1 MRHPGQFSHDIH
13 ASDSWR
19 ANRAEERDSENTS
32 LLWKNSQGWQ
42 WWMALCFRIRESF
55 LSFVCGLNLGD
66 GWDTQLIF
74 PVAMY
79 RKVSV
84 STKDRSTK
92 KPLKS

>member
-1 MRHPGQFSHDIH
+1 MTYMRRTAGEQTKQRKGLQRTCVFTMEDQPG
-13 ASDSWR
+13 
-19 ANRAEERDSENTS
+19 
-32 LLWKNSQGWQ
+32 GQ
-42 WWMALCFRIRESF
+42 WWMGLCFRIRESF

-66 GWDTQLIF
+66 GWDTGLIF